1 MNCDENDVCRAELAT
16 LALVLEDQSGEL
28 ADAVADR
35 ILTEM
40 RDYQSLVPNEVV
52 LESSRAH
59 VDTIGR
65 AACAHDPAISAMAAD
80 YGRARAADGVPLAV
94 LMDSYRVGLRVL
106 WEAVL
111 RADRCPRALDY
122 DGLVRAASA
131 LWDLTDILLP
141 SMTEAYQKAVHEKAL
156 ARERER
162 AGLVG
167 PWSTGMPRTLGSRG
181 TPSRRC
187 GLRSFAM
194 TRGAFPVLTSDLSSW

>member
-1 MNCDENDVCRAELAT
+1 
-16 LALVLEDQSGEL
+16 
-28 ADAVADR
+28 
-35 ILTEM
+35 
-40 RDYQSLVPNEVV
+40 
-52 LESSRAH
+52 
-59 VDTIGR
+59 
-65 AACAHDPAISAMAAD
+65 MAAD

-167 PWSTGMPRTLGSRG
+167 ALVDGHAEDARQLWDTIEALRLPHDIPYVVIAAETAEVLGMSEQEKIRVLETRLARVGVPSAWRPLPDAHVGIAAVRGADRFQSLTEVLSVWEHRSGSA
-181 TPSRRC
+181 PA
-187 GLRSFAM
+187 LRS
-194 TRGAFPVLTSDLSSW
+194 